1 MGHSTSLPLQFPLWL
16 WDALAAREAS
26 MRGLDLNSMT
36 HYITLVGG
44 FFWKFLVHTSLF
56 CGHSLVSARTFG
68 RDRKFGYF
76 TTLRSG
82 LPDLPAML
90 GKKKKINS
98 SKKIHKRFLSPSC
111 SRSSLICCFLTVSQS
126 VAQSVF
132 NASQGVR
139 DIGFLSWT
147 PLTIFPPQVSCIKEG
162 YIA

>member
-1 MGHSTSLPLQFPLWL
+1 MGHRTSLPLQFPLWL

-68 RDRKFGYF
+68 RDRTFGYF
-76 TTLRSG
+76 TTLRSS

-90 GKKKKINS
+90 KKKILPKKYTSAFSLHPVLVLLS
-98 SKKIHKRFLSPSC
+98 SAVSWLSHNLLL
-111 SRSSLICCFLTVSQS
+111 RVSLTL
-126 VAQSVF
+126 A
-132 NASQGVR
+132 
-139 DIGFLSWT
+139 
-147 PLTIFPPQVSCIKEG
+147 KESEISAFCRG
-162 YIA
+162 LP